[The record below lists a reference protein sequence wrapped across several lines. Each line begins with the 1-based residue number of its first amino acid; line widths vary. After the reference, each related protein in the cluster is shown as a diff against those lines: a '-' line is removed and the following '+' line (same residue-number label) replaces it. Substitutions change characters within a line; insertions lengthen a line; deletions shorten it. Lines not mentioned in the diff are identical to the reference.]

1 MKCVSILRNFFF
13 FKTLPYDYQLAI
25 QEILNMT
32 SLTLAYLK
40 KNIVNSKRT
49 VVIVGEGEK
58 FSFSQLLLLF

>member
-1 MKCVSILRNFFF
+1 MCFYIENFFF